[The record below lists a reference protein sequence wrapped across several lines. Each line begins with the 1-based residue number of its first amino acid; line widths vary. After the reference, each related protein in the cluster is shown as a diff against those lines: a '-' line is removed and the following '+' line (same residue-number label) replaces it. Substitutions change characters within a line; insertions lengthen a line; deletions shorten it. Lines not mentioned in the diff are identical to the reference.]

1 MIVYLNRRPEILT
14 SFKFTVY
21 TWQ

>member
-21 TWQ
+21 SWQ